1 MTQHAGLTQERWSAF
16 TLDQQILM
24 IGNEMNRAAK
34 LVEPFDRERLRN
46 AYARVLALTDLTI
59 QGQRRRTLRRELLR
73 WRDLVAGLYLTDAGD
88 AARHAAAFRCLLRFT
103 SAAARQIPLLAATR
117 TRDIPS
123 TDVQGKTPSSM

>member
-1 MTQHAGLTQERWSAF
+1 MTQHAGLTPERWAAF

-59 QGQRRRTLRRELLR
+59 QGQRRRALRRELLR
-73 WRDLVAGLYLTDAGD
+73 WRDLVAGLYLAEMGD
-88 AARHAAAFRCLLRFT
+88 PARHVAAFRCLLRFT
-103 SAAARQIPLLAATR
+103 AVAARQIPLLAATR
-117 TRDIPS
+117 NVPLPG
-123 TDVQGKTPSSM
+123 VQGKTPSSM